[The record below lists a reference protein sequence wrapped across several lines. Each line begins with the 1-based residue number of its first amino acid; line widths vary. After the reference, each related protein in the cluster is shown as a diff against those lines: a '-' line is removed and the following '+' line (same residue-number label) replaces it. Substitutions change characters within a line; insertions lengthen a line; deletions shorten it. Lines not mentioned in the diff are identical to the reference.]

1 MCSHRTVLGTLVTDH
16 HQQRRAPSRTVAN
29 TLGCIVWKK
38 MVFVFYIVQNKKLSY
53 EHRTPP
59 PQPSLCGKMA
69 THCPF
74 KQTVKNQRTTTHPP
88 PRAPLGDTR
97 PLRKQLPVSEST
109 TEAGK

>member
-1 MCSHRTVLGTLVTDH
+1 MCSHCTVLGTLGTNH

-29 TLGCIVWKK
+29 TLGCIVRKK
-38 MVFVFYIVQNKKLSY
+38 WFLFFYIVQNKKLSY

-59 PQPSLCGKMA
+59 PQPSLCGKVA
-69 THCPF
+69 THCLF

-97 PLRKQLPVSEST
+97 PLRKQLPVSVSCN
-109 TEAGK
+109 

>member
-29 TLGCIVWKK
+29 TLGCIMWKK
-38 MVFVFYIVQNKKLSY
+38 MIFVFYIVQNKKLSY

-88 PRAPLGDTR
+88 TQGSSWGHQTSQETAPC
-97 PLRKQLPVSEST
+97 LRKYN
-109 TEAGK
+109 